1 MARERAAIVTA
12 ASRGIGAACAREL
25 AARGFK
31 VCVFARSEAVHEV
44 AQEIGG
50 IGVRGSVLSPDDLE
64 QAVNA
69 ACTHFG
75 RLDAVIN
82 NTGHIPGFASTSLGP
97 AFDGSETDH
106 KLLSFTDEDWHHAL
120 DMMALN
126 VVRMSRIVTPIMTAG
141 GGGSIVNISTFAA
154 KEPSSKFPLEPCI
167 RMALRAFAKLY
178 SDRYARVGIRM
189 NNVLPGY
196 MDNHDMDDALRS
208 RVPMGRPCSMQE
220 LARTVGFLASQES
233 SYLTGQSIVVDGG
246 LTRAA

>member
-1 MARERAAIVTA
+1 MAQERAAIVTA

-50 IGVRGSVLSPDDLE
+50 IGVRGSVLSHEDLE
-64 QAVNA
+64 NAVDA
-69 ACTHFG
+69 ARARFG
-75 RLDAVIN
+75 RIDAVVN
-82 NTGHIPGFASTSLGP
+82 NTGHIPGFAATSLGP
-97 AFDGSETDH
+97 AFDRTETDH
-106 KLLSFTDEDWHHAL
+106 KLLSFTDADWHHAL

-126 VVRMSRIVTPIMTAG
+126 VVRMSRIVTPIMAAQ

-167 RMALRAFAKLY
+167 RMSLRAFAKLY
-178 SDRYARVGIRM
+178 SDRYARLGIRM

-196 MDNHDMDDALRS
+196 MDNHDMDEPLR
-208 RVPMGRPCSMQE
+208 RNVPMGRPCSMQE
-220 LARTVGFLASQES
+220 LARTVVFLASEDS
-233 SYLTGQSIVVDGG
+233 SYLTGQNIVVDGG
-246 LTRAA
+246 LTRSA